1 MFDARVAQPDVTLI
15 LDADGVIQQATS
27 SSGMA
32 GEGLDSWRGRRLAD
46 TIGAPT
52 GPEARNLIDSCSR
65 DGGSSYVQIMQR
77 FPSGRD
83 VAMEYTT
90 VPRGKKLGYVAI
102 GKNIQS
108 VSELQSRLV
117 SAQQAR
123 EQDYWKLRDVET
135 RYRLLFD
142 SSAEA
147 VLLLRLPDLRIVE
160 ANIAAGALFGF
171 ASGAAFAPD
180 LPERD
185 RAAFDTV
192 IARVRENGRAP
203 GIVIHLGAARA
214 PLRLRASAMNSESG
228 AFVLLQA
235 ASLAAPAETA
245 APRVWSFEGVAQR
258 VPDGFVVTDADGRIR
273 RANRAFLD
281 LVGIEAEET
290 VAGEALSR
298 FIGEPG
304 ADAAFILDH
313 VQKHGAVRL
322 LATRL
327 TGAAGEDLAVEISA
341 AADSSANAGAVG
353 VLIRDV
359 TRRLGV
365 DAAAP
370 DMDAPGDASL
380 QELLRA
386 SIEAIERKGIRAA
399 LTRAGGNRT
408 VAADLLGLSRQ
419 SLHTKLKRYGFDRLM
434 PAVNGAPRA
443 TPKAA

>member
-1 MFDARVAQPDVTLI
+1 MMIDTRVALPDVTLI

-32 GEGLDSWRGRRLAD
+32 EEGLDIWRGRRLAD
-46 TIGAPT
+46 TIGAST
-52 GPEARNLIDSCSR
+52 GPEARDLIDSASR
-65 DGGSSYVQIMQR
+65 SGGSNYVQIMQR

-160 ANIAAGALFGF
+160 ANLAAGALFGL
-171 ASGAAFAPD
+171 AVGAAFAPD

-203 GIVIHLGAARA
+203 GIVIHHGAARA

-245 APRVWSFEGVAQR
+245 APRVWSF
-258 VPDGFVVTDADGRIR
+258 DG
-273 RANRAFLD
+273 
-281 LVGIEAEET
+281 
-290 VAGEALSR
+290 
-298 FIGEPG
+298 
-304 ADAAFILDH
+304 
-313 VQKHGAVRL
+313 
-322 LATRL
+322 TRL
-327 TGAAGEDLAVEISA
+327 TDFDGPFVEWEED
-341 AADSSANAGAVG
+341 
-353 VLIRDV
+353 
-359 TRRLGV
+359 
-365 DAAAP
+365 
-370 DMDAPGDASL
+370 
-380 QELLRA
+380 RA
-386 SIEAIERKGIRAA
+386 RRAA
-399 LTRAGGNRT
+399 
-408 VAADLLGLSRQ
+408 
-419 SLHTKLKRYGFDRLM
+419 
-434 PAVNGAPRA
+434 
-443 TPKAA
+443 KAAR